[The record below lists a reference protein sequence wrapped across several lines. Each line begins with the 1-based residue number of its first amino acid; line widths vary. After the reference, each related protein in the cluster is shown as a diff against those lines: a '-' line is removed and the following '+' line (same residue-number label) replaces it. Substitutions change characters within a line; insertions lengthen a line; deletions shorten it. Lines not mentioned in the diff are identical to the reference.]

1 MNKRTRANILNL
13 IAIVGIYLVVSL
25 LINSGVLSR
34 GDRSTLMDIGIAV
47 IMAVSLNLTT
57 GFLGQLALGH
67 AGFMA
72 IGAYTSALMTKNLAL
87 PMAAAFPLSLL

>member
-34 GDRSTLMDIGIAV
+34 GDRSSLMDIGIAE

-72 IGAYTSALMTKNLAL
+72 SARIPL
-87 PMAAAFPLSLL
+87 P

>member
-34 GDRSTLMDIGIAV
+34 GDRSTIMDIGIAV

-72 IGAYTSALMTKNLAL
+72 IGAYTSALMNKNLAL
-87 PMAAAFPLSLL
+87 NRPPSP